1 LKASKLFKITFSL
14 LLIAS
19 LLFSTGC
26 KKPAT
31 QPDGTAG
38 STAGIGTT
46 DTTGTAPTTPDNTE
60 KEEPFIPVLRFMV
73 TSDVHIRKESEDL
86 QSHQILADFYKT
98 AYDYADNHPDYKK
111 LDGIFFLG
119 DISNNGYEEEQT
131 YFFNYVKE
139 HTREGTYTRT
149 VMGNHEFMAT
159 GNFSGNSV
167 EEAPK
172 EFLKYSGYDT
182 VDYHTTMGG
191 YHFIFLS
198 MDSYKK
204 NDGGTTTFFSSEK
217 LIWLRAELD
226 KAVADTPGKPIFVFQ
241 HTPPSGTMVGSTSTS
256 GDPNL
261 NTILRQYPQ
270 VIDFSG
276 HTHVPMTHPSIISQR
291 DYTALNTGSL
301 CYMSAPMYDA
311 KGKMTRTKQMNDTG
325 MYTTAVHQDGPRNGV
340 MYYIVEI
347 DTNSVVRIQ
356 RYNMLTK
363 SVWGEPFILDSVNPA
378 DFKYKISELKKQ
390 AVKPA
395 FDASAVITLESADA
409 ENPMISFPQAICK
422 DIVANYR
429 IEFYQNDTLVH
440 TIYRMSETYF
450 GDATP
455 NPLRTNLGKL
465 KAGTYTL
472 KVYAISSY
480 ALHSDPITATI
491 TVQ

>member
-1 LKASKLFKITFSL
+1 MKKVLCLVLVILMLVTA
-14 LLIAS
+14 
-19 LLFSTGC
+19 GC
-26 KKPAT
+26 KKPAEQAGAT
-31 QPDGTAG
+31 VTPNGTN
-38 STAGIGTT
+38 
-46 DTTGTAPTTPDNTE
+46 DTTGTVPTTPDNTV
-60 KEEPFIPVLRFMV
+60 KEEPFVPVMRFVV
-73 TSDVHIRKESEDL
+73 TSDVHTRKESEDL

-98 AYDYADNHPDYKK
+98 AYDYADNHPVYQK

-131 YFFNYVKE
+131 HFFNYVKE

-198 MDSYKK
+198 LDSYKK

-217 LIWLRAELD
+217 LIWLRTELD
-226 KAVADTPGKPIFVFQ
+226 KAAADTPGKPIFVFQ
-241 HTPPSGTMVGSTSTS
+241 HTPPSGTMVGSTGTS

-261 NTILRQYPQ
+261 NTILKQYPQ

-276 HTHVPMTHPSIISQR
+276 HTHVPMTHPSIIWQK

-301 CYMSAPMYDA
+301 CYLSAPMYDA

-340 MYYIVEI
+340 MYCIVEI
-347 DTNSVVRIQ
+347 DANGVVRIQ
-356 RYNMLTK
+356 RYNLLTK
-363 SVWGEPFILDSVNPA
+363 SVWGEPFILDSINPA
-378 DFKYKISELKKQ
+378 DFKYNPAVLKKQ

-395 FDASAVITLESADA
+395 FDASAAITVESADA
-409 ENPMISFPQAICK
+409 ENPLISFPQAICK
-422 DIVANYR
+422 DGISNYR

-455 NPLRTNLGKL
+455 NPLKTNLGKL

-472 KVYAISSY
+472 KVYATSSY
-480 ALHSDPITATI
+480 ALHSEPITGTLTI
-491 TVQ
+491 Q

>member
-1 LKASKLFKITFSL
+1 MKASKLFKITLSL

-19 LLFSTGC
+19 VLFSAGC
-26 KKPAT
+26 KKTAT

-38 STAGIGTT
+38 STAGTGTT
-46 DTTGTAPTTPDNTE
+46 DTTGTAPTAPDNTE
-60 KEEPFIPVLRFMV
+60 KEEPFVPVLRFMV
-73 TSDVHIRKESEDL
+73 TSDVHIRKAEEDL

-172 EFLKYSGYDT
+172 EFLKYSGYDA

-198 MDSYKK
+198 LNSYKK
-204 NDGGTTTFFSSEK
+204 NTNGTTMFFTSDK
-217 LIWLRAELD
+217 LVWLRGELD
-226 KAVADTPGKPIFVFQ
+226 KAKADTPDKPIFVFQ
-241 HTPPSGTMVGSTSTS
+241 HTPPSGTMVGSTGAS

-270 VIDFSG
+270 VINFSG
-276 HTHVPMTHPSIISQR
+276 HTHVPMTHPSIICQKE
-291 DYTALNTGSL
+291 YTALNTGSL

-311 KGKMTRTKQMNDTG
+311 KGKMTRVKQLNDTG
-325 MYTTAVHQDGPRNGV
+325 AYQSNVYQDGPRNGV
-340 MYYIVEI
+340 MYYIVEL
-347 DTNSVVRIQ
+347 DANSVVQIQ

-363 SVWGEPFILDSVNPA
+363 SVWGEPFILDSINRA

-395 FDASAVITLESADA
+395 FDASAAITVVSADA
-409 ENPMISFPQAICK
+409 AKPVISFPQAICK

-429 IEFYQNDTLVH
+429 IEFYQDDTLVH
-440 TIYRMSETYF
+440 TVYRMSETYF

-455 NPLRTNLGKL
+455 NPLITNLGKL
-465 KAGTYTL
+465 NAGTYTL
-472 KVYAISSY
+472 KVYATSSY
-480 ALHSDPITATI
+480 ALHSDPITTTI
-491 TVQ
+491 TLE